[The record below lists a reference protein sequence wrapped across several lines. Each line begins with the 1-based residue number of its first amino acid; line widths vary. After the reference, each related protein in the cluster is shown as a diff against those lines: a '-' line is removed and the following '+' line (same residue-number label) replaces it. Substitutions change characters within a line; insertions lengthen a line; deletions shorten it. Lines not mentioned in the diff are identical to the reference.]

1 MQKAMSFNNVVIVY
15 SYRID
20 FWYVSKDDAINTM
33 NGYSLVNKRV
43 VFKDFFIMYKNEWVQ
58 LR

>member
-1 MQKAMSFNNVVIVY
+1 MQKAMSFNDVVIVY
-15 SYRID
+15 AYRID

-33 NGYSLVNKRV
+33 NGYSFVNKRV
-43 VFKDFFIMYKNEWVQ
+43 VLKDFFIMYKNKWVQ

>member
-33 NGYSLVNKRV
+33 N
-43 VFKDFFIMYKNEWVQ
+43 NER
-58 LR
+58 L

>member
-15 SYRID
+15 AYRID

-33 NGYSLVNKRV
+33 NGYSFVNKRV
-43 VFKDFFIMYKNEWVQ
+43 VLKDFFIMYKNKWVQ

>member
-1 MQKAMSFNNVVIVY
+1 MQKAMSFNDAVIVY
-15 SYRID
+15 AYRID

-33 NGYSLVNKRV
+33 NGYSFVNKRV
-43 VFKDFFIMYKNEWVQ
+43 VLKDFFIMYKNKWVQ

>member
-1 MQKAMSFNNVVIVY
+1 MSFNNVVIVY
-15 SYRID
+15 AYRID

-43 VFKDFFIMYKNEWVQ
+43 AFKDFFIMYKNEWVQ